1 MKSNRKLKSLLTFC
15 GVVALSAGAYAAS
28 QQFVT
33 DTPTD
38 RGVSPTVTADGAIV
52 VAAADKK
59 TATPAKTDAA
69 AKPASYDRDRWDPI
83 HFKPA
88 IDKAT
93 NEDCLKCHEEVLSD
107 NVLPKSQ
114 AGVEADKSLAW
125 YQTLDTYAGE
135 QMTFHQR
142 HMTSDYAKKVMN
154 LQCNFCHQG
163 NDPREES
170 PHVTVAAADMTSNN
184 GSEPFTLRKMVNPSE
199 TCLRC
204 HGTYPYEIMGTAP
217 WPEFRAD
224 LETPEE
230 PNGCL
235 SCHGELFRTVRHQV
249 SYLNAE
255 AIEEA
260 GKSSSDVCYGCHGGR
275 QWYRIS
281 YPYPRHAWEGMDTEV
296 PDWAKDRPTESDPRY
311 QLKK

>member
-1 MKSNRKLKSLLTFC
+1 M
-15 GVVALSAGAYAAS
+15 ALSAGAYAAS
-28 QQFVT
+28 QHL
-33 DTPTD
+33 DMN
-38 RGVSPTVTADGAIV
+38 VSAGGEGAAASSKDAATEVIRL
-52 VAAADKK
+52 AAADKK
-59 TATPAKTDAA
+59 AEAKKEAGTPAAA
-69 AKPASYDRDRWDPI
+69 PSYDRARWDPI

-88 IDKAT
+88 IDTAT
-93 NEDCLKCHEEVLSD
+93 NEQCLACHEEVLSD
-107 NVLPKSQ
+107 KVLPKSQ
-114 AGVEADKSLAW
+114 AGVEASQSLAW
-125 YQTLDTYAGE
+125 YQTLDTYAGD

-142 HMTSDYAKKVMN
+142 HLTSDYAKQVMD
-154 LQCNFCHQG
+154 LKCTFCHQG

-170 PHVTVAAADMTSNN
+170 PHVTVAAADATSNN
-184 GSEPFTLRKMVNPSE
+184 GQSPFTLRKMVNPSE

-204 HGTYPYEIMGTAP
+204 HGAYPYEIMGTAP

-235 SCHGELFRTVRHQV
+235 SCHAELFRTVRHQV
-249 SYLNAE
+249 DYLKAD

-260 GKSSSDVCYGCHGGR
+260 AKSGSDVCYGCHGGR